1 MTIAREKIG
10 EIVYR
15 VYVYR
20 DGKLV
25 TNPQG
30 EANISDFIIG
40 IEVVESITSATIE
53 IKLVVQDAAGAIGA
67 FTGSEQLKIQLV
79 SPIIDRTYFVPR
91 SMRDIFRKSNIYN
104 SYNNLYSY

>member
-15 VYVYR
+15 IYVYR

-30 EANISDFIIG
+30 EANISD
-40 IEVVESITSATIE
+40 
-53 IKLVVQDAAGAIGA
+53 
-67 FTGSEQLKIQLV
+67 
-79 SPIIDRTYFVPR
+79 
-91 SMRDIFRKSNIYN
+91 
-104 SYNNLYSY
+104 